1 MRKARDPIPYLL
13 HPFQETSR
21 SSSAVSVTS
30 KTETEIFPQGS
41 TSNGGKVGSP
51 KEDPTPGDDFTC
63 RVTYLH
69 LDENNHN
76 WQENEN
82 GRDDNQENTIY
93 GWIYKQSGS
102 PTDMWFREPDKG
114 QKAHN
119 KDDKDNYIEYV
130 DEDEDED
137 EDEDRELENKR
148 VAGGDEATAEGEE
161 RENRNLHVQLCS
173 QFGETKDTWGKVK
186 LIRMKFT

>member
-1 MRKARDPIPYLL
+1 MSQEEPTPGKAKTMRKARDPIPYLL

-41 TSNGGKVGSP
+41 TSNVGSKVFSP

-76 WQENEN
+76 WEENEN
-82 GRDDNQENTIY
+82 RRDDNQENTIY
-93 GWIYKQSGS
+93 GWICTVVGQVDGIERILSIYGS
-102 PTDMWFREPDKG
+102 
-114 QKAHN
+114 
-119 KDDKDNYIEYV
+119 
-130 DEDEDED
+130 
-137 EDEDRELENKR
+137 
-148 VAGGDEATAEGEE
+148 
-161 RENRNLHVQLCS
+161 LHCS
-173 QFGETKDTWGKVK
+173 SNVN
-186 LIRMKFT
+186 